1 MSTNNFGLK
10 TRSMSKAGNFALNN
24 AAHIGNLSFASAA
37 TISHRWNI
45 FCKWLKEGCRAKKL
59 EEVSFDLV
67 REYGQELAWDVAEE
81 EIARSTAQNYL
92 SAVNSVMFLA
102 TKGHWLSVS
111 PTADCGIPHRSAI
124 RTTVPA
130 SLSRAEYTIALQ
142 TVRAE
147 HGERGAVIVELCRE
161 LGLRSKEASLLN
173 AKSASAAVR
182 SSDCVVITAGTK
194 GGRNRTIPILTSN
207 QLGALNRAAF
217 VQESDKSLIPT
228 SQNWREWREGDLREL
243 RELIQK
249 TLGASGLHD
258 LRAAYACERYQSL
271 TRLSAPLM
279 KVQGD
284 RDIDDSQARQIIAE
298 ELGHARSDISSAYIG
313 GKK

>member
-1 MSTNNFGLK
+1 MPNNFGLK
-10 TRSMSKAGNFALNN
+10 TRSVNKAGHFALKNSVR
-24 AAHIGNLSFASAA
+24 AGHLSFASAA

-45 FCKWLKEGCRAKKL
+45 FCKWLKEGCRVKNL
-59 EEVSFDLV
+59 EGVSFNIV
-67 REYGQELAWDVAEE
+67 CEYGQDLAWDVAEE
-81 EIARSTAQNYL
+81 ELARSTAHNYL

-130 SLSRAEYTIALQ
+130 SLNRAEYTVALQ

-147 HGERGAVIVELCRE
+147 LGERGAVIVELCRE
-161 LGLRSKEASLLN
+161 LGLRSKEASLLD
-173 AKSASAAVR
+173 AKSASAAAR
-182 SSDCVVITAGTK
+182 SGDCLVITDGTK

-207 QLGALNRAAF
+207 QLDALSRAAS
-217 VQESDKSLIPT
+217 VQGSDKSLIPVN
-228 SQNWREWREGDLREL
+228 QNWREWREGDLREL

-271 TRLSAPLM
+271 TGLSAPLI
-279 KVQGD
+279 KIQGD

-298 ELGHARSDISSAYIG
+298 ELGHARSDISGAYIG

>member
-1 MSTNNFGLK
+1 MPNNFGLR
-10 TRSMSKAGNFALNN
+10 TRSVNKAGHFVLNN
-24 AAHIGNLSFASAA
+24 AARAGHLSFASAA

-45 FCKWLKEGCRAKKL
+45 FCKWLKASFRVKNLEG
-59 EEVSFDLV
+59 VSFYLV
-67 REYGQELAWDVAEE
+67 REYGQELAWDVSEE
-81 EIARSTAQNYL
+81 VLACSTAQNYL

-111 PTADCGIPHRSAI
+111 PTTDCGIPHRSAI
-124 RTTVPA
+124 RTAVPA
-130 SLSRAEYTIALQ
+130 SLNRTEYTIALQ

-147 HGERGAVIVELCRE
+147 FGERGAVIVELCRE

-173 AKSASAAVR
+173 AKSAYAQAR
-182 SSDCVVITAGTK
+182 SGDCLVITAGTK
-194 GGRNRTIPILTSN
+194 GGRSRRIPILTSN
-207 QLGALNRAAF
+207 QFDALNRAETL
-217 VQESDKSLIPT
+217 QESDISLIPT
-228 SQNWREWREGDLREL
+228 NQNWREWREGDLREI

-271 TRLSAPLM
+271 TGLSAPLLR
-279 KVQGD
+279 VQGD

-298 ELGHARSDISSAYIG
+298 ELGHARSDISGAYIG